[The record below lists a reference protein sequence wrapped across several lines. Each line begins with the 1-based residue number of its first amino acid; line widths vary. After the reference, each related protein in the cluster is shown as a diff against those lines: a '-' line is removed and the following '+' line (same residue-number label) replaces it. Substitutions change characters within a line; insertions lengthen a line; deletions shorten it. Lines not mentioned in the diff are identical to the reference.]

1 MFVGYNIYIIEME
14 GGNVMGKTCIYCKR
28 NLGFL
33 DGKLN
38 LNDGNTLCTSCTQK
52 AGINTWSGTALVA
65 AKSIDSE
72 NLIRM
77 IDGKKPLT
85 GEDKM
90 LVPYREKNMVRIDNF
105 TPTNIVGSLIQ
116 FDDNA
121 KEFVVGSGDTADL
134 FQYENIVDYELL
146 QNGATV
152 SKGSMGGAVVGGL
165 LFGTAG
171 AIAGAAGSKR
181 IEIDVCTN
189 LSIKVTLKD
198 TYRKVCYIT
207 FVNGNLATNSNA
219 YNVAY
224 TLAQNCMSY
233 FKIACDMIQE
243 SKENTNSAVQKS
255 NADEIRKFKEL
266 LDDGIIT
273 EEEFQEKKKQLLSN
287 L

>member
-1 MFVGYNIYIIEME
+1 V
-14 GGNVMGKTCIYCKR
+14 GKTCIYCKR

-33 DGKLN
+33 NGKIN
-38 LNDGNTLCTSCTQK
+38 LNDGNAICTACAEK
-52 AGINTWSGTALVA
+52 AGINTFSGTAIVA
-65 AKSIDSE
+65 AQNISSE

-85 GEDKM
+85 SEDMM
-90 LVPYREKNMVRIDNF
+90 LVPYREKNMARIDNF
-105 TPTNIVGSLIQ
+105 TPTNRVGILVQ

-121 KEFVVGSGDTADL
+121 KEFIVGNGDTADL

-165 LFGTAG
+165 LFGAAG
-171 AIAGAAGSKR
+171 AVAGAAGSKR
-181 IEIDVCTN
+181 VEIDVCTN
-189 LSIKVTLKD
+189 LSIKLTLKD

-207 FVNGNLATNSNA
+207 FINSSLATNSNA

-233 FKIACDMIQE
+233 FKIACDMVQE
-243 SKENTNSAVQKS
+243 GQKPNNTMVQSS
-255 NADEIRKFKEL
+255 NADELRKFKEL

-273 EEEFQEKKKQLLSN
+273 EEEFRVKKKQLLG

>member
-1 MFVGYNIYIIEME
+1 
-14 GGNVMGKTCIYCKR
+14 MGKKCIYCKK

-33 DGKLN
+33 SGKIN
-38 LNDGNTLCTSCTQK
+38 LNDGNAICTSCAEK
-52 AGINTWSGTALVA
+52 AGINTWSGSALLA
-65 AKSIDSE
+65 AQSMSSE

-85 GEDKM
+85 SEDM
-90 LVPYREKNMVRIDNF
+90 ILVPYREKNKARIDNF
-105 TPTNIVGSLIQ
+105 IPTNSVGSLIQ
-116 FDDNA
+116 FDDKA
-121 KEFVVGSGDTADL
+121 KEFIIGKGDTADL
-134 FQYENIVDYELL
+134 FKYENIVDYELL

-171 AIAGAAGSKR
+171 AVAGAAGSKR
-181 IEIDVCTN
+181 IEVDVCTS

-207 FVNGNLATNSNA
+207 FINSSLATNSNA
-219 YNVAY
+219 YKVAY

-233 FKIACDMIQE
+233 LKIACDMVQV
-243 SKENTNSAVQKS
+243 KNNTIVQSS
-255 NADEIRKFKEL
+255 NADELRKFKEL

-273 EEEFQEKKKQLLSN
+273 EEEFQAKKKQLLG